1 MAKREMTAREAKQNL
16 EPFGY
21 KGPAKWASI
30 DAFVEAN
37 PRAKAA
43 VTANKGMFVQS
54 EALGFAQGGAVE
66 PSEEAIKKLADLQY
80 LSYKTGVS
88 TEEFRAAKEAVGI
101 NPDHMTFDENKR
113 DEYDPNAVTDLLAKY
128 GYTNSGNPLE
138 FYGDNK
144 ATDPVANAFV
154 EKDKQKGT
162 SINNNAAN
170 KLFAEQVMADQGIT
184 ADQTS
189 YVTVGEM
196 GMTLDDL
203 KKGYQSSIQ
212 IANDAW
218 GNSGYEPEGTDILDT
233 VYSPTKPKP
242 DPTPTTPLPTS
253 IPITP
258 NPQEVEQAK
267 KIFGADG
274 KVTLPTGYEQPVQ
287 KMVMPQPFQPTSPVA
302 GVTTAQAQTF
312 GNNQGQQFA
321 KRAIDQAQLIQP
333 QTLAEKTAAG
343 IAPTIQ
349 QRLYRNPQG
358 MTTYVTGT
366 VSPDGKF
373 SPTTPVPQGYTQAQ
387 QMQTGGVATQKF
399 TIPKVG
405 VEASGEKKESVIEG
419 QPPVITQPY
428 YPSVTPE
435 EITTPIYTPP
445 TVSTDSKNPTV
456 NVGGQQLT
464 KEQVAQGQAD
474 LTAGAVLNPAG
485 TVAAAPV
492 ANINPDAS
500 GTVLSATTGQALG
513 TAPIVTTPA
522 QVSTAATADKPSDAK
537 ATTADL
543 QKAQTSVTAAL
554 EGGLDPQLMID
565 SVDGIGDA
573 NYDPKTGKI
582 KIKQQIAVPIS
593 PGEDPK
599 FETIEQEVT
608 PEQFANQYGL
618 NTKDFTSGG
627 VQAATSTGPTKKVVG
642 QTKTDTAVSDL
653 DAAQIDQ
660 AQTVKEIDDRKLEAG
675 ETVSGSAV
683 DQTKVG
689 EAFGTGEVK
698 AASVQDEL
706 TTLMGQ
712 FEGGNTPSW
721 AAGAMR
727 KANMLMASRG
737 LGASSMAGQA
747 VIQAAMEAALPIA
760 QIDTANKQQ
769 MALAKAEQ
777 RAKFLQQDFDQA
789 FQAKVINASKVSE
802 IANMNFNADQQVALE
817 NAKMAQT
824 VDLQN
829 LNNKQALVMAEAAQ
843 LSQLETQG
851 LSNLQQA
858 QVENAKN
865 FLQIDMANL
874 NNEQQTEI
882 FKAQT
887 IANTILSDTAA
898 ANANEQ
904 FNASSQMQVDQF
916 NNTMQSQLN
925 QFNSAQLNAMN
936 QFNAGEA
943 NAIQKFN
950 SELQAGRE
958 QFNAQM
964 YAQIAQANAK
974 WRQDTE
980 TINTAAA
987 NESNFQY
994 AKDVNGLTNK
1004 AIDELWQKERD
1015 LMSYSFNAAE
1025 SAKDRVLSI
1034 VLGDKNLEAVR
1045 LQLEQKEADAF
1056 TENIFDLV
1064 FGGFSLFNK
1073 S

>member
-1 MAKREMTAREAKQNL
+1 M
-16 EPFGY
+16 
-21 KGPAKWASI
+21 
-30 DAFVEAN
+30 
-37 PRAKAA
+37 
-43 VTANKGMFVQS
+43 
-54 EALGFAQGGAVE
+54 
-66 PSEEAIKKLADLQY
+66 
-80 LSYKTGVS
+80 
-88 TEEFRAAKEAVGI
+88 
-101 NPDHMTFDENKR
+101 
-113 DEYDPNAVTDLLAKY
+113 
-128 GYTNSGNPLE
+128 
-138 FYGDNK
+138 
-144 ATDPVANAFV
+144 
-154 EKDKQKGT
+154 
-162 SINNNAAN
+162 
-170 KLFAEQVMADQGIT
+170 
-184 ADQTS
+184 
-189 YVTVGEM
+189 
-196 GMTLDDL
+196 
-203 KKGYQSSIQ
+203 
-212 IANDAW
+212 
-218 GNSGYEPEGTDILDT
+218 
-233 VYSPTKPKP
+233 
-242 DPTPTTPLPTS
+242 
-253 IPITP
+253 
-258 NPQEVEQAK
+258 
-267 KIFGADG
+267 
-274 KVTLPTGYEQPVQ
+274 
-287 KMVMPQPFQPTSPVA
+287 
-302 GVTTAQAQTF
+302 
-312 GNNQGQQFA
+312 
-321 KRAIDQAQLIQP
+321 
-333 QTLAEKTAAG
+333 
-343 IAPTIQ
+343 
-349 QRLYRNPQG
+349 
-358 MTTYVTGT
+358 
-366 VSPDGKF
+366 
-373 SPTTPVPQGYTQAQ
+373 
-387 QMQTGGVATQKF
+387 
-399 TIPKVG
+399 
-405 VEASGEKKESVIEG
+405 
-419 QPPVITQPY
+419 
-428 YPSVTPE
+428 
-435 EITTPIYTPP
+435 
-445 TVSTDSKNPTV
+445 
-456 NVGGQQLT
+456 
-464 KEQVAQGQAD
+464 
-474 LTAGAVLNPAG
+474 LNPAG

-513 TAPIVTTPA
+513 TAPIVTKPA
-522 QVSTAATADKPSDAK
+522 QVTTAATADTPDAAT

-543 QKAQTSVTAAL
+543 QKAQTSVKAAL
-554 EGGLDPQLMID
+554 EGGLDPQAMID
-565 SVDGIGDA
+565 SLDDTKSIGEKKFNPD
-573 NYDPKTGKI
+573 TGKI
-582 KIKQQIAVPIS
+582 EVKIPIATTQGQGPQ
-593 PGEDPK
+593 
-599 FETIEQEVT
+599 FETKEYT
-608 PEQFANQYGL
+608 PEEFAEQYQL
-618 NTKDFTSGG
+618 DTKDFTSGG
-627 VQAATSTGPTKKVVG
+627 VQAATSTGPTKSVTGQVQQKQKVDPVTG
-642 QTKTDTAVSDL
+642 QPMVDAEGKPIMEASTVVSDL

-660 AQTVKEIDDRKLEAG
+660 AQTVKEIEDRKFEAG
-675 ETVSGSAV
+675 EEVTGSAV

-706 TTLMGQ
+706 TTLMDQ

-843 LSQLETQG
+843 LSQLETQN

-950 SELQAGRE
+950 SELQSARE

-1034 VLGDKNLEAVR
+1034 VLGDKTLEAVR

-1056 TENIFDLV
+1056 TENVFDLV
-1064 FGGFSLFNK
+1064 FGNFSFFK
-1073 S
+1073 

>member
-1 MAKREMTAREAKQNL
+1 M
-16 EPFGY
+16 
-21 KGPAKWASI
+21 
-30 DAFVEAN
+30 
-37 PRAKAA
+37 
-43 VTANKGMFVQS
+43 
-54 EALGFAQGGAVE
+54 
-66 PSEEAIKKLADLQY
+66 
-80 LSYKTGVS
+80 
-88 TEEFRAAKEAVGI
+88 
-101 NPDHMTFDENKR
+101 
-113 DEYDPNAVTDLLAKY
+113 
-128 GYTNSGNPLE
+128 
-138 FYGDNK
+138 
-144 ATDPVANAFV
+144 
-154 EKDKQKGT
+154 
-162 SINNNAAN
+162 
-170 KLFAEQVMADQGIT
+170 
-184 ADQTS
+184 
-189 YVTVGEM
+189 
-196 GMTLDDL
+196 
-203 KKGYQSSIQ
+203 
-212 IANDAW
+212 
-218 GNSGYEPEGTDILDT
+218 
-233 VYSPTKPKP
+233 
-242 DPTPTTPLPTS
+242 
-253 IPITP
+253 
-258 NPQEVEQAK
+258 
-267 KIFGADG
+267 
-274 KVTLPTGYEQPVQ
+274 
-287 KMVMPQPFQPTSPVA
+287 
-302 GVTTAQAQTF
+302 
-312 GNNQGQQFA
+312 
-321 KRAIDQAQLIQP
+321 
-333 QTLAEKTAAG
+333 
-343 IAPTIQ
+343 
-349 QRLYRNPQG
+349 
-358 MTTYVTGT
+358 
-366 VSPDGKF
+366 
-373 SPTTPVPQGYTQAQ
+373 
-387 QMQTGGVATQKF
+387 
-399 TIPKVG
+399 
-405 VEASGEKKESVIEG
+405 
-419 QPPVITQPY
+419 
-428 YPSVTPE
+428 
-435 EITTPIYTPP
+435 
-445 TVSTDSKNPTV
+445 
-456 NVGGQQLT
+456 
-464 KEQVAQGQAD
+464 
-474 LTAGAVLNPAG
+474 
-485 TVAAAPV
+485 
-492 ANINPDAS
+492 
-500 GTVLSATTGQALG
+500 
-513 TAPIVTTPA
+513 
-522 QVSTAATADKPSDAK
+522 
-537 ATTADL
+537 
-543 QKAQTSVTAAL
+543 
-554 EGGLDPQLMID
+554 
-565 SVDGIGDA
+565 
-573 NYDPKTGKI
+573 
-582 KIKQQIAVPIS
+582 
-593 PGEDPK
+593 
-599 FETIEQEVT
+599 
-608 PEQFANQYGL
+608 
-618 NTKDFTSGG
+618 
-627 VQAATSTGPTKKVVG
+627 
-642 QTKTDTAVSDL
+642 
-653 DAAQIDQ
+653 
-660 AQTVKEIDDRKLEAG
+660 
-675 ETVSGSAV
+675 
-683 DQTKVG
+683 G

-706 TTLMGQ
+706 TTLMDQ

-789 FQAKVINASKVSE
+789 FQAKVINAAKVSE

-950 SELQAGRE
+950 SELQSARE